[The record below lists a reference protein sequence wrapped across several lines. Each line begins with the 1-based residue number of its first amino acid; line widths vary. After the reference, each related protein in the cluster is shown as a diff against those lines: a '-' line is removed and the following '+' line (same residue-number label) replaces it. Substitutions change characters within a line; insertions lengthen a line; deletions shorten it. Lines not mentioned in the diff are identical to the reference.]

1 MNKKII
7 FYLFSLFSII
17 GFSQTMEMESYNFG
31 EGLRFNGEEGNSIRL
46 TGYAQPMVDLKNY
59 TGLEENTSSERY
71 RLRRLRLR
79 LDGTSSN
86 QRFGYRFQVDLSG
99 TSEVGD
105 NTGDYL
111 LDAYISYAVTNRIT
125 VLFGQR
131 ATYTDN
137 RELFMNSNSLQLVER
152 SRLTSAFSSIREFG
166 LFVTGRFRMNNGSY
180 LRPYFV
186 LTNGDG
192 RNAFDKDRGGLKVGG
207 RIDFLPFGLF
217 TNLGQFRQIDVMRE
231 QTPKF
236 VIGAHFSHNTGI
248 SSRRGRG
255 SGDIIYLNANN
266 EESLP
271 DYVKYGVDFMLKYR
285 GFSAIGE
292 YIKSEATVPND
303 ITQRVRSSNGSVTS
317 DFTPGIDGDGDINDM
332 LNYVRGRIMLG
343 EAYNFQM
350 GYLFKSGFS
359 IDTRYTHLIADEHS
373 FLNNATFYNRPN
385 YYTLGVGKLM
395 SRNYGFKIQA
405 SITYVD
411 GSLGVNHDY
420 DIGTDAVF
428 NDEILFRL
436 ITTISFW

>member
-236 VIGAHFSHNTGI
+236 VIGAHFSHNTGM

-292 YIKSEATVPND
+292 YIKSESTVPND

-436 ITTISFW
+436 ITTISF

>member
-1 MNKKII
+1 
-7 FYLFSLFSII
+7 
-17 GFSQTMEMESYNFG
+17 MEMESYNFG

-236 VIGAHFSHNTGI
+236 VIGAHFSHNTGM

-292 YIKSEATVPND
+292 YIKSEATVPDD

-411 GSLGVNHDY
+411 GSLGINNNLSEP
-420 DIGTDAVF
+420 IAG
-428 NDEILFRL
+428 NEILGRI
-436 ITTISFW
+436 ITTISF

>member
-1 MNKKII
+1 
-7 FYLFSLFSII
+7 
-17 GFSQTMEMESYNFG
+17 
-31 EGLRFNGEEGNSIRL
+31 
-46 TGYAQPMVDLKNY
+46 
-59 TGLEENTSSERY
+59 
-71 RLRRLRLR
+71 
-79 LDGTSSN
+79 
-86 QRFGYRFQVDLSG
+86 
-99 TSEVGD
+99 
-105 NTGDYL
+105 
-111 LDAYISYAVTNRIT
+111 
-125 VLFGQR
+125 
-131 ATYTDN
+131 
-137 RELFMNSNSLQLVER
+137 MNSNSLQLVER

-180 LRPYFV
+180 LRPYFA

-192 RNAFDKDRGGLKVGG
+192 RNAFDKDHGGLKVGG
-207 RIDFLPFGLF
+207 RLDYLPFGLF

-236 VIGAHFSHNTGI
+236 VIGAHFSHNSGI
-248 SSRRGRG
+248 SSRRGRA
-255 SGDIIYLNANN
+255 SGEIIYLNSND

-292 YIKSEATVPND
+292 YIKSEATVPED
-303 ITQRVRSSNGSVTS
+303 ITQRVRNNGSISTS
-317 DFTPGIDGDGDINDM
+317 FLVDGVQNIDS
-332 LNYVRGRIMLG
+332 YVRGRMMLG

-359 IDTRYTHLIADEHS
+359 VDTRYTHLIADQHS

-411 GSLGVNHDY
+411 GSLGINNNLSEP
-420 DIGTDAVF
+420 IAG
-428 NDEILFRL
+428 NEILGRI